1 MSIGDI
7 TDASDADS
15 PDQCARNAEA
25 LLQSALLLHKQG
37 WHPVALGGDSGKILL
52 ASGITGYSPSD
63 AAPDDF
69 RFWPA
74 LFGTRWRNLGVRC
87 PIGVLGVDVDDGY
100 PDRNG
105 RLKHGLKTVAEY
117 ESRFGAELPAT
128 YLTTARPGGGGIR
141 WYRVPDAFVG
151 PGALRILDTR
161 KCGDVEL
168 IQRHHRYGVV
178 PPSIHHTGQ
187 PYRLYGPDGCV
198 LGDGLLPPPGDL
210 PELPAA
216 WLDGLAAL
224 VPTGAGVG
232 SRFNRDEI
240 ELWLDAYTGNDYPH
254 GLRQIVKKFEAEISE
269 GADWNRAMLRAM
281 PWAFKEA
288 RADAYPA
295 READRA
301 LTEHPL
307 TIAAIE
313 EKPSRAVDLDRLRA
327 DAVRYAEADDHG
339 ARQNRMRRDYGTD
352 TRVYA
357 DLVAGWKLNP
367 ESGENLARDPISVAN
382 RELWAARP
390 ELTAIHDFAKCRR
403 IGPWGLLG
411 VALTRALASIPPEVV
426 LPPILGTEASLNFYL
441 ALVGVSGGSKT
452 VAISAGE
459 SFVETTPH
467 IDSVMPGTGE
477 GLAKQFAYVR
487 GAARNAPPQQV
498 GVRSAALLTVD
509 EIGTLTA
516 LAERSGQTIMPTLRS
531 AWSGADLGFGN
542 GDPTKS
548 PRVYRHRYR
557 LTLMMGVQPD
567 SAGAI
572 FAEASVGTPQRF
584 LWMPTHDDDMLGY
597 DAEIVS
603 EPTPLVLE
611 EYPERP
617 APASL
622 VVSGGIDRLAL
633 LNTPVPSKS
642 LRRLSVPEVAR
653 REVLQAHDQRAR
665 MGNWMTSDVV
675 AQSIPSDIDGHLMLM
690 REKVAVALMRL
701 AGRHDGFTDEDWHLA
716 GVVMSVSNYTRE
728 RMQYLRSQRS
738 AQETRGKASRAADFE
753 IAKAARIGAN
763 ADEIAKIAN
772 RIVGKLET
780 KDGQTT
786 NKLFNAL
793 FDASSRTT
801 DRRQLF
807 DAALRNLVANQRAKT
822 EDFTANNG
830 VEATKV
836 WLS

>member
-1 MSIGDI
+1 MIAGNP
-7 TDASDADS
+7 DS
-15 PDQCARNAEA
+15 SRGERTSNAQE
-25 LLQSALLLHKQG
+25 LLHGAFLLHKQG
-37 WHPVALGGDSGKILL
+37 WHPVALGGDNGKKLL
-52 ASGITGYSPSD
+52 ASGITGYSPND

-69 RFWPA
+69 QFWPA
-74 LFGTRWRNLGVRC
+74 WFGARWRNLGVRC

-100 PDRNG
+100 SDKNG
-105 RLKHGLKTVAEY
+105 RLKRGLATVADY
-117 ESRFGAELPAT
+117 EKRFGAELPAT
-128 YLTTARPGGGGIR
+128 YMTTARLGGSGIR

-151 PGALRILDTR
+151 PGALRQFDTR
-161 KCGDVEL
+161 KPGDVEL
-168 IQRHHRYGVV
+168 IQRHHRYGAV
-178 PPSIHHTGQ
+178 PPSIHHTGH
-187 PYRLYGPDGCV
+187 PYRLYGPDGDV
-198 LGDGLLPPPGDL
+198 IADGLLPSPGDL

-216 WLDGLAAL
+216 WLDGLASL
-224 VPTGAGVG
+224 VPTGAGEG
-232 SRFNRDEI
+232 RRFNRDEI
-240 ELWLDAYTGNDYPH
+240 DLWLDAYTGNEYPH
-254 GLRQIVKKFEAEISE
+254 GLPHVVKRLHRLVETGEKNRHDAMAEC
-269 GADWNRAMLRAM
+269 L
-281 PWAFKEA
+281 PWAMKEA
-288 RADAYPA
+288 RVGGYSAHDAE
-295 READRA
+295 R
-301 LTEHPL
+301 T
-307 TIAAIE
+307 
-313 EKPSRAVDLDRLRA
+313 LRA
-327 DAVRYAEADDHG
+327 EWLAITADDDGHDEHEFDGLLVWAVG
-339 ARQNRMRRDYGTD
+339 AAESDDHAARWRRMCRDYGTD
-352 TRVYA
+352 TRDYA
-357 DLVAGWKLNP
+357 DLIGGLKLNT
-367 ESGENLARDPISVAN
+367 ESGENRALDPISVGN
-382 RELWAARP
+382 RELWSARP

-487 GAARNAPPQQV
+487 GATRNAPPQQV

-557 LTLMMGVQPD
+557 LTLLMGVQPD

-597 DAEIVS
+597 DAEMRS
-603 EPTPLVLE
+603 EPEPLVIPQ
-611 EYPERP
+611 YPEPPIP
-617 APASL
+617 ATL
-622 VVSGGIDRLAL
+622 VASGGTDRLAL

-642 LRRLSVPEVAR
+642 LRRISVPEVAR

-701 AGRHDGFTDEDWHLA
+701 AGRHDGFTDDDWHLA
-716 GVVMSVSNYTRE
+716 GAVMSVSNHTRE
-728 RMQYLRSQRS
+728 RMQYLRNQRS
-738 AQETRGKASRAADFE
+738 AQETRGKASRAAEFE
-753 IAKAARIGAN
+753 IAKAARIDAN
-763 ADEIAKIAN
+763 AEEIAKIAN
-772 RIVGKLET
+772 RIVGTLET
-780 KDGQTT
+780 KDGQTS
-786 NKLFNAL
+786 NKLFNTL
-793 FDASSRTT
+793 FNRNSRTT
-801 DRRQLF
+801 DKRQLF
-807 DAALRNLVANQRAKT
+807 DAAIRNLTRDKRVKT
-822 EDFTANNG
+822 EHFTANTG
-830 VEATKV
+830 VETTKV